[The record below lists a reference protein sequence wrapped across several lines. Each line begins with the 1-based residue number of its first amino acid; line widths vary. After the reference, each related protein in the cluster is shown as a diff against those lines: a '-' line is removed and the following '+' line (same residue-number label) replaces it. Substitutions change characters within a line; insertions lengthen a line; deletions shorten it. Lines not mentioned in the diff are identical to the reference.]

1 MFAFLFNIQ
10 IILAFF
16 PELRTLQQIC
26 CRRKRSTSGGCCSG
40 AVLGHPGVPTV
51 SRRQISPFRV
61 WKTTRRKWTS
71 NIETRNSKQ
80 KIFLKKTPMY
90 MRIYIFI
97 LDCFFLL
104 KITIS
109 WRGTWFCVEF
119 WHQASHPW
127 WKGQLG
133 EAQFRVCWNCTQW
146 TSMAIL
152 FILQFLGPWTWLV
165 FFLDFWWTFRFRF
178 LSELFCKCS
187 GQCFSGSWRRWPEP
201 EHGGR

>member
-40 AVLGHPGVPTV
+40 AVLGRPGVPTV

-80 KIFLKKTPMY
+80 KSFWKRLQCICV
-90 MRIYIFI
+90 YIFSFWI
-97 LDCFFLL
+97 VFFCWKSRFRDAEHGFVLSFDTRRV
-104 KITIS
+104 IRDERANS
-109 WRGTWFCVEF
+109 ERRSFASVEI
-119 WHQASHPW
+119 ALS
-127 WKGQLG
+127 
-133 EAQFRVCWNCTQW
+133 E
-146 TSMAIL
+146 
-152 FILQFLGPWTWLV
+152 LQFLGPWTWLG

>member
-40 AVLGHPGVPTV
+40 AVLGRPGVPTV

-97 LDCFFLL
+97 LDCFFFAENHDFVTRNMVLCWVLTPGESSVMKGPTRRGAVSRLL
-104 KITIS
+104 KLHS
-109 WRGTWFCVEF
+109 VNFNF
-119 WHQASHPW
+119 
-127 WKGQLG
+127 
-133 EAQFRVCWNCTQW
+133 
-146 TSMAIL
+146 
-152 FILQFLGPWTWLV
+152 
-165 FFLDFWWTFRFRF
+165 
-178 LSELFCKCS
+178 
-187 GQCFSGSWRRWPEP
+187 
-201 EHGGR
+201 

>member
-40 AVLGHPGVPTV
+40 AVLGRPGVPTV

-90 MRIYIFI
+90 IYFHFG
-97 LDCFFLL
+97 LLFFLL

-109 WRGTWFCVEF
+109 WRESDGFVLSFDTRRVIRDERANSERRSFAQSVEI
-119 WHQASHPW
+119 A
-127 WKGQLG
+127 
-133 EAQFRVCWNCTQW
+133 
-146 TSMAIL
+146 
-152 FILQFLGPWTWLV
+152 
-165 FFLDFWWTFRFRF
+165 
-178 LSELFCKCS
+178 LSELQWQFCL
-187 GQCFSGSWRRWPEP
+187 FFNF
-201 EHGGR
+201 